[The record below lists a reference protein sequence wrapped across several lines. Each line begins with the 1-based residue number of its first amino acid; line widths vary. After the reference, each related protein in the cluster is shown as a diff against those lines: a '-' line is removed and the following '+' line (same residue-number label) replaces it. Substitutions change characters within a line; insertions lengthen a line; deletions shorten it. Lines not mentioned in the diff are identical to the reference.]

1 MTKKRDREARDG
13 SAVRRHLDVSQ
24 VMDRLQISRPA
35 AYRLMK
41 RLPGCVY
48 IGKAIRIPEAAL
60 DAFLAGGGD
69 SWPDNERPTSIFE
82 ARPGGAGS
90 TTTEASKSDRA
101 PTNRTKHWLAKLR
114 SSSKTNFSRRPP
126 NTSE

>member
-1 MTKKRDREARDG
+1 MTRKGDRDREG
-13 SAVRRHLDVSQ
+13 VRRLLAVIQ
-24 VMDRLQISRPA
+24 VMERVQISRPM

-69 SWPDNERPTSIFE
+69 SWPDSERPTSIFE
-82 ARPGGAGS
+82 ARPGGSGS
-90 TTTEASKSDRA
+90 TTTEESKSERA
-101 PTNRTKHWLAKLR
+101 PTNRTKHWLARLR
-114 SSSKTNFSRRPP
+114 SSSKTSTSRLPP
-126 NTSE
+126 DTSE